1 MSTLTAAQVAELVKR
16 VGFPNTIVG
25 DHTLH
30 VIMVAVC
37 TAESNRREEVVNS
50 IGCVGLFQI
59 NAPVHKKY
67 DARRLKEGEYNTR
80 AALDIYKSQ
89 GLRAWEAY
97 TNGAYRKYTDEARRG
112 VAQASSVTGTPSTTT
127 TGSTSSG
134 TASTPAVTYGALG
147 PEAVKAGIGVP
158 LVAAKET
165 LSPLSPL
172 KIFGSE
178 IWADFSTLI
187 VGKPTFEAG
196 IETIPN
202 LKFSIADPE
211 GDLLFRHR
219 NVFVRGAR
227 IQYLDLSMRL
237 DTLVFEPGPAG
248 NGQISITAIDDMVY
262 ALMKLQGAATA
273 SGQSA
278 VSWLW
283 SEMFRAGLSPGKN
296 LLGEAVPTQS
306 MISRDVPDQQGT
318 TGSGQQPS
326 AWTTMVRLAKEL
338 GKRFFVSGT
347 RLVFGSSAFAMRWT
361 APGAIQLSRH
371 ALTEGEKWLDMPSA
385 KFVTVG
391 SRSDVLE
398 VTGKVPLN
406 RALFFRPGVPIA
418 VRNTPAIAGSDLVQL
433 MCSKVSYGIGTDVD
447 GADITL
453 LSPVDS
459 PAEPPQS
466 TTANSGSTSSGASVS
481 GGGADGQIDRF
492 VSLALQQAGDRY
504 VFGTEA
510 SPSDPDPRQFDCSEL
525 VEWAAARAGISPK
538 VPDGSAAQKAH
549 CASHGT
555 LISVSQGINTKGA
568 LLFAPGHVAISLGNG
583 KTIEAMNPSQ
593 GVRQG
598 NATTSRFNAAGKI
611 PGAQG
616 YR

>member
-1 MSTLTAAQVAELVKR
+1 MATLTAAQVAELVKR
-16 VGFPNTIVG
+16 VGFPNPTVAG
-25 DHTLH
+25 LPLH
-30 VIMVAVC
+30 VIMVATC
-37 TAESNRREEVVNS
+37 KAESGFREEVVNS

-67 DARRLKEGEYNTR
+67 DARRLKEGEYNTK
-80 AALDIYKSQ
+80 AALEIYNSQ

-97 TNGAYRKYTDEARRG
+97 TNGAYKKYVDEARRG
-112 VAQASSVTGTPSTTT
+112 VASASSVTGTPSTTS
-127 TGSTSSG
+127 GGSG
-134 TASTPAVTYGALG
+134 TTPAVTYGALG
-147 PEAVKAGIGVP
+147 PESVKAGIGVP
-158 LVAAKET
+158 LVAAGET
-165 LSPLSPL
+165 MNPLSSL

-178 IWADFSTLI
+178 IWADYSTLI
-187 VGKPTFEAG
+187 IGKPTFEAG

-219 NVFVRGAR
+219 NVFIRGAR
-227 IQYLDLSMRL
+227 LQYLDLNMRL
-237 DTLVFEPGPAG
+237 DSIIFEGGPAG
-248 NGQISITAIDDMVY
+248 NGQITITAIDDMVY

-283 SEMFRAGLSPGKN
+283 SEMFRAGLSPSKN

-318 TGSGQQPS
+318 TGNGQQPS

-347 RLVFGSSAFAMRWT
+347 RLVFGSSAFGMRWT

-371 ALTEGEKWLDMPSA
+371 ELGEGEKWLGLPTV
-385 KFVTVG
+385 KLVTIG

-398 VTGKVPLN
+398 VTGRVPLN
-406 RALFFRPGVPIA
+406 RALFFRPGVPVA
-418 VRNTPAIAGSDLVQL
+418 VRNTPAIAGNDFIQL
-433 MCSKVSYGIGTDVD
+433 MCSKVSFGIGTDVD

-453 LSPVDS
+453 LSPVDP

-466 TTANSGSTSSGASVS
+466 AAANSGSASSGSSTS
-481 GGGADGQIDRF
+481 GGGADGQVDRF

-504 VFGTEA
+504 VFGAEA
-510 SPSDPDPRQFDCSEL
+510 SPSDPDPRTFDCSEL
-525 VEWAAARAGISPK
+525 VEWAASRAGINPK
-538 VPDGSAAQKAH
+538 VPDGSAAQKSH
-549 CASHGT
+549 CSSHGT

-598 NATTSRFNAAGKI
+598 TATTSRFNAAGKI